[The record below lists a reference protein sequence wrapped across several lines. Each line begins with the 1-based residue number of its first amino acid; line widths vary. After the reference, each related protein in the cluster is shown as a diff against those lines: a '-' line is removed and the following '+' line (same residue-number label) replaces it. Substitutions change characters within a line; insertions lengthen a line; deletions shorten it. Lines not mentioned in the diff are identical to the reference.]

1 MSKAG
6 LTGKALKLDDP
17 LAELLEKRGLWRR
30 AARRWLDVM
39 DGVID
44 EKLRDA
50 AVLRRN
56 HCQRMAS
63 GEKPDSRLMDM

>member
-1 MSKAG
+1 ME
-6 LTGKALKLDDP
+6 DP
-17 LAELLEKRGLWRR
+17 LAEQLEKRGLWRR
-30 AARRWLDVM
+30 AAQRWLHVM
-39 DGVID
+39 DNAID

-63 GEKPDSRLMDM
+63 GAKPDARLMDM